1 MEYIEKLQ
9 TMQENAK
16 NLENLSQ
23 EELIELVELL
33 LKMSISQEKGYVY
46 ADELTQIVHKGEV
59 ESYQKSLVSVIH
71 DYSEKIDNMNRFEQ
85 ITGFKIDNDLIEKL
99 MSQEIEVKWKEK
111 NNWKSVL

>member
-1 MEYIEKLQ
+1 MKYIEKLQ
-9 TMQENAK
+9 TMQGSTK
-16 NLENLSQ
+16 NIENLSK

-59 ESYQKSLVSVIH
+59 ESYQKALVDVVHAS
-71 DYSEKIDNMNRFEQ
+71 SEKADNALRFEQ
-85 ITGFKIDNDLIEKL
+85 VTGFKIDNDLIEKL
-99 MSQEIEVKWKEK
+99 MSQEVEIKWREK

>member
-16 NLENLSQ
+16 NIKNLSK

-46 ADELTQIVHKGEV
+46 ADELTQMVHKGEV
-59 ESYQKSLVSVIH
+59 ESYQKSLVDSVE
-71 DYSEKIDNMNRFEQ
+71 SATKKIDVFYKFETL
-85 ITGFKIDNDLIEKL
+85 TGLKVDSNFINDIASGKIEIKL
-99 MSQEIEVKWKEK
+99 KG
-111 NNWKSVL
+111 